1 MKYKVVFT
9 KRNRVHV
16 EVDAMSKEDAYWK
29 ATSIVEDG
37 VPNKDYDMT
46 ILGPTNLKVKELV

>member
-1 MKYKVVFT
+1 VFT
-9 KRNRVHV
+9 KRNRIYV
-16 EVDAMSKEDAYWK
+16 EVDAISKEDAYWK